1 MKYYPIFVVA
11 EEKPCAVVGE
21 GEEATQKVR
30 GLLDAGALVSVIAP
44 TLETAELRAL
54 AAAGTITHVPGPY
67 DPRLLDGF
75 TLIVVAPEDTSMNER
90 VSADAR
96 ARGILVNAA
105 DDLPNCD
112 WILPAIVREGD
123 LTLAISTAGKSPAIA
138 RRLREELTE
147 YLGGEFP
154 ALLEVA
160 GDVRALVRSVNR
172 MPNSAAWQ
180 TAITPR
186 LRALC
191 VKGDLDAARRLM
203 LHDLGLADLAE
214 AETAAGTP

>member
-1 MKYYPIFVVA
+1 MRYYPIFVVA

-30 GLLDAGALVSVIAP
+30 GLLEAGALVSVIAP
-44 TLETAELRAL
+44 RLETDELRAL

-75 TLIVVAPEDTSMNER
+75 ALVVVAPEDTSMNDR
-90 VSADAR
+90 ICADAR

-105 DDLPNCD
+105 DDVPNCD

-172 MPNSAAWQ
+172 VPDQATWQ
-180 TAITPR
+180 KAITPR

-191 VKGDLDAARRLM
+191 VKGNVEEAKRLM
-203 LHDLGLADLAE
+203 LEELGLADLAQQQTL
-214 AETAAGTP
+214 TATS